1 MRSPIPLLAFALAL
15 SAPALGTELVPVPQF
30 RSVEV
35 FGGGEITVVPGPA
48 QRVTVIEGSTR
59 VTQFRVDRD
68 SLRIDA
74 CNQECP
80 RRYRLRIEIQSP
92 QVPGVAVTGGGMIRV
107 GSGFAAQPDLS
118 AAIKGG
124 GKIDARAVDAG
135 HVSAAVDGGGQI
147 VVRPHSTL
155 AAAVRGGGE
164 IRYSGNPQV
173 TSAIMGGGW
182 IGRD

>member
-1 MRSPIPLLAFALAL
+1 MRSTVSLLVFAIAISSPAFA
-15 SAPALGTELVPVPQF
+15 TELVRVPQF
-30 RSVEV
+30 RSVEIR
-35 FGGGEITVVPGPA
+35 GGGDITVVPGPA
-48 QRVTVIEGSTR
+48 QRVTLLEGSTR
-59 VTQFRVDRD
+59 FTQFHVDRD

-80 RRYRLRIEIQSP
+80 RQYRLRIEIQSP
-92 QVPGVAVTGGGMIRV
+92 QVPGVAVTGGGMIHV

-147 VVRPHSTL
+147 EVRPRSTL